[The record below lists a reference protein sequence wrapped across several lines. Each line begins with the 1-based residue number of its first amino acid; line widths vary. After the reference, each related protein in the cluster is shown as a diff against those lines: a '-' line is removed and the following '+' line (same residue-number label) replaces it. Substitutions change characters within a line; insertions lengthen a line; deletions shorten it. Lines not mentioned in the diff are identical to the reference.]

1 MFCWLEALLCV
12 DSPLSLQSHEI
23 FCHELLDQL
32 FCYCDVGTFFISFE
46 IRILRC
52 DIKLAAD
59 ENRLECSRALSARDM
74 YVKKQ
79 AGRQAGLKRGAAKNS
94 DEEKL
99 KTNCEGQVQFAID
112 DWC

>member
-1 MFCWLEALLCV
+1 
-12 DSPLSLQSHEI
+12 
-23 FCHELLDQL
+23 
-32 FCYCDVGTFFISFE
+32 
-46 IRILRC
+46 
-52 DIKLAAD
+52 
-59 ENRLECSRALSARDM
+59 M